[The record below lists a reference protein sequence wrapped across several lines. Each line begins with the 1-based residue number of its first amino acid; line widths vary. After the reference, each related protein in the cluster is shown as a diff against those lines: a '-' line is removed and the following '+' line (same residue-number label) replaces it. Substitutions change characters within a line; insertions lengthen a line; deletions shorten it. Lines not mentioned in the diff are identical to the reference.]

1 MTDPLTPPAP
11 GAAGAREGAA
21 SPAAVWSALSVVYV
35 VWGSTYLAIAFLV
48 ETMPPLLSMGVR
60 FVCASVLLGAIVAV
74 RQGPRALLISRA
86 NLLATLLVAT
96 LLLAGGLGAVTLAE
110 EAGVAS
116 GVAAL
121 LVAAMPL
128 WLVLL
133 RAGSGDRPSRST
145 LAGMLTG
152 FAGIAILVL
161 PGSGTAGPW
170 LGMVGI
176 LVGTLSWALGSFLSP
191 RLPLPTN
198 PFALTTWEML
208 LGGLVLSAIGL
219 LRGEAAEV
227 DPAGFSTASLWAWAY
242 LVVVGSVVA
251 FTAFVW
257 LLGNA
262 RLSLISTYAYV
273 NPVVA
278 VLLGR
283 VFRGEP
289 LTAAVVVGGAVTV
302 AGVVLVVRGERPGA
316 PI

>member
-1 MTDPLTPPAP
+1 MTDPLAPLAP

-60 FVCASVLLGAIVAV
+60 FVCASVLLGGIVAV

-145 LAGMLTG
+145 LAGVLTG

-227 DPAGFSTASLWAWAY
+227 DPADFSAASLWAWAY

-283 VFRGEP
+283 IFRGEP

-302 AGVVLVVRGERPGA
+302 AGVVLVVRGERPDA
-316 PI
+316 PV

>member
-1 MTDPLTPPAP
+1 MTDPLAPPAP
-11 GAAGAREGAA
+11 GGPAAREGAA

-60 FVCASVLLGAIVAV
+60 FVCASVLLGAIVAL
-74 RQGPRALLISRA
+74 RQGPRALAVSRA
-86 NLLATLLVAT
+86 NLAATLLVAT

-145 LAGMLTG
+145 LAGVLTG

-161 PGSGTAGPW
+161 PGSGTAGPV

-176 LVGTLSWALGSFLSP
+176 LLGTLSWALGSFLSP
-191 RLPLPTN
+191 RLPLPAN

-208 LGGLVLSAIGL
+208 LGGLVLCGIGL

-227 DPAGFSTASLWAWAY
+227 DPADFSAASLWAWAY

-278 VLLGR
+278 VLLGSL
-283 VFRGEP
+283 FRDEP

-302 AGVVLVVRGERPGA
+302 AGVVLVVRGERPDA

>member
-1 MTDPLTPPAP
+1 
-11 GAAGAREGAA
+11 
-21 SPAAVWSALSVVYV
+21 VWSVLSVVYV

-60 FVCASVLLGAIVAV
+60 FICAAALLGAIVAV
-74 RQGPRALLISRA
+74 RQGPRALAVSRA
-86 NLLATLLVAT
+86 NLRATLLVAA
-96 LLLAGGLGAVTLAE
+96 LLLGGGLGAVTLAE

-121 LVAAMPL
+121 LVASMPL

-133 RAGSGDRPSRST
+133 RAGSGDRPSGAT
-145 LAGMLTG
+145 VAGVLTG

-161 PGSGTAGPW
+161 PGGGTSGPVLA
-170 LGMVGI
+170 MAGI
-176 LVGTLSWALGSFLSP
+176 LLGTLSWALGSFLSP
-191 RLPLPTN
+191 RLPLPAN

-208 LGGLVLSAIGL
+208 LGGLVLCAVGL
-219 LRGEAAEV
+219 LRGEAADV
-227 DPAGFSTASLWAWAY
+227 DAGGFSAASLWAWAY
-242 LVVVGSVVA
+242 LVVVGSVVG

-278 VLLGR
+278 VLLGWL
-283 VFRGEP
+283 VRGEA

-302 AGVVLVVRGERPGA
+302 AGVVLVVRGERPGHA
-316 PI
+316 G